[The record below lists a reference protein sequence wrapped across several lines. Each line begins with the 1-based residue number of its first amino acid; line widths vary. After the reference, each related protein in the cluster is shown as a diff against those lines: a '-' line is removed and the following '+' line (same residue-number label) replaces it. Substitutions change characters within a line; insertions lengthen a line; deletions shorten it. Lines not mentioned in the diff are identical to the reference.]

1 MAHGRFTLSLKPA
14 AAPFLSMALQTTES
28 ASSSS
33 QSRQLHRV
41 ASNSRAEPALM
52 AAASS
57 RVLEA
62 AWFND
67 GSLLEKCAK
76 ENLRGFAKLYPQQ
89 LGEGPVA
96 KLPRTQL
103 LWGSACSGCEGA
115 SFVADAINAS
125 FAEAQW
131 PVRLRHSF
139 SCESSRDKQKWV
151 HVVAAS
157 SCLSQTEDAIA
168 ADVFG
173 NDASDLDDDESD
185 HRCIFAD
192 IQTLGD
198 ETARC
203 VVHNRECPV
212 PQVDVFICGVS
223 CKDVSRQNPSR
234 DLSKPV
240 MAEQQSRGGTAQ
252 TWHGFSTYV
261 SMKQPGIVV
270 FERLCCSSC
279 SFCHFVSFVTVHDFF
294 IFLIWVHIKLEA
306 RSQKY

>member
-1 MAHGRFTLSLKPA
+1 
-14 AAPFLSMALQTTES
+14 
-28 ASSSS
+28 
-33 QSRQLHRV
+33 
-41 ASNSRAEPALM
+41 M

-157 SCLSQTEDAIA
+157 SCLRQTEDAIA

-192 IQTLGD
+192 IQTLVL
-198 ETARC
+198 R
-203 VVHNRECPV
+203 R
-212 PQVDVFICGVS
+212 
-223 CKDVSRQNPSR
+223 R
-234 DLSKPV
+234 DSP
-240 MAEQQSRGGTAQ
+240 M
-252 TWHGFSTYV
+252 
-261 SMKQPGIVV
+261 
-270 FERLCCSSC
+270 CC
-279 SFCHFVSFVTVHDFF
+279 
-294 IFLIWVHIKLEA
+294 A
-306 RSQKY
+306 